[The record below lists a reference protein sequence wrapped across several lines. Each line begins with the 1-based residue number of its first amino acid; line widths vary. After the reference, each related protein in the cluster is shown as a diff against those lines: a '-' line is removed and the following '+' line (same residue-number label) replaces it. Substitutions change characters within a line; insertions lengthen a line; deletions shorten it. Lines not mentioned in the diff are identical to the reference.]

1 MQTEQIKSLVVDA
14 LDDMKAQNI
23 TELDVRGRTSV
34 TDWMIIAS
42 GTSNRHVTAVAANV
56 EEKAKHAGLRPN
68 GTEGRAAADWVLIDL
83 GDVVVHVMTDQSRHF
98 YDLERLWGEPEDNA
112 E

>member
-34 TDWMIIAS
+34 T
-42 GTSNRHVTAVAANV
+42 
-56 EEKAKHAGLRPN
+56 E
-68 GTEGRAAADWVLIDL
+68 
-83 GDVVVHVMTDQSRHF
+83 
-98 YDLERLWGEPEDNA
+98 
-112 E
+112 